1 MPHETNAKVLLV
13 VGGQNGST
21 DPFSDPYTKPEN
33 YTVIASADAT
43 HTGTVTFT
51 ASDYIQGLPRAAE
64 LKLSLILTR
73 MFNLTL
79 VISLLYQV
87 IARLRHLEN
96 L

>member
-64 LKLSLILTR
+64 LKS
-73 MFNLTL
+73 
-79 VISLLYQV
+79 Y
-87 IARLRHLEN
+87 HLF
-96 L
+96 